1 MHTCMHTDIQTCT
14 HTSYGTNNFFHK
26 QIHHGVRA
34 ESASARDGH
43 GHVDVYGDGG
53 RDGGLDTDVDVYVD
67 EDVDGDVATHV
78 AHPMQLI
85 PL

>member
-1 MHTCMHTDIQTCT
+1 MAQI
-14 HTSYGTNNFFHK
+14 FFSTK
-26 QIHHGVRA
+26 IHHGVRA

-43 GHVDVYGDGG
+43 GHVDVYGDGD
-53 RDGGLDTDVDVYVD
+53 RDGGLDADVDVYVE